1 MFICDRS
8 LVVFAIS
15 SLSIGNTCKRLFN
28 AGKTKTKQK
37 LWKKEEEESL
47 YALTYIN
54 VCIAVD

>member
-28 AGKTKTKQK
+28 PGENKNQNKNERN
-37 LWKKEEEESL
+37 KKKVYML
-47 YALTYIN
+47 LHIN
-54 VCIAVD
+54 VCIAGD